1 MRVSREG
8 GRTWW
13 YTWRWLSHCR
23 LLRKRTPC
31 PVSSWTEQ
39 TLLLSNPYPCS
50 RCPLFFLFH
59 SHGSSHGCFP
69 RSLNDSPSISFTHSP
84 PPTHCTP
91 GEPPTSTAFAV
102 TLSLSF
108 CFCLSACL
116 PASLSLSLSL
126 FPSIVFLSLSCSKA
140 AAPHS
145 GLRGYDKERP
155 QIHARAHSCTPTQ
168 TDISHIVTALSGFSK
183 PLLKKVTVFP
193 LWIPLILFHT
203 TVESFAFQ
211 IKKIKKALQ
220 KNKNKKNT
228 HSLADWHTIQTQK
241 GKAKLWLLK
250 QLEVK
255 QVAVYYIEQRSPD
268 SISNTIILK

>member
-1 MRVSREG
+1 MDWADSASLQSLSLQPLPTFFSLSL
-8 GRTWW
+8 TWLL
-13 YTWRWLSHCR
+13 TWLLPSLPQWLSLH
-23 LLRKRTPC
+23 
-31 PVSSWTEQ
+31 
-39 TLLLSNPYPCS
+39 
-50 RCPLFFLFH
+50 LFH
-59 SHGSSHGCFP
+59 SLSS
-69 RSLNDSPSISFTHSP
+69 THSLHP
-84 PPTHCTP
+84 RGATNLYCLCCH
-91 GEPPTSTAFAV
+91 SVSLLLF
-102 TLSLSF
+102 LSV
-108 CFCLSACL
+108 CLPACL
-116 PASLSLSLSL
+116 PLSL

-183 PLLKKVTVFP
+183 PLLKKSDCFSTLNSSYLVP
-193 LWIPLILFHT
+193 HNCWIICL
-203 TVESFAFQ
+203 SN
-211 IKKIKKALQ
+211 K
-220 KNKNKKNT
+220 KNKKSAPKKQKQKQKT

>member
-1 MRVSREG
+1 MDWADSASLQSLSLQPLPTFFSLSL
-8 GRTWW
+8 TWLL
-13 YTWRWLSHCR
+13 TWLLPSLPQWLSLH
-23 LLRKRTPC
+23 
-31 PVSSWTEQ
+31 
-39 TLLLSNPYPCS
+39 
-50 RCPLFFLFH
+50 LFH
-59 SHGSSHGCFP
+59 SLSS
-69 RSLNDSPSISFTHSP
+69 THSLHP
-84 PPTHCTP
+84 RGATNLYCLCCH
-91 GEPPTSTAFAV
+91 SVSLLLF
-102 TLSLSF
+102 LSV
-108 CFCLSACL
+108 CLPACL
-116 PASLSLSLSL
+116 PLSLSLSL

-220 KNKNKKNT
+220 KNKNKKK
-228 HSLADWHTIQTQK
+228 HT
-241 GKAKLWLLK
+241 
-250 QLEVK
+250 
-255 QVAVYYIEQRSPD
+255 
-268 SISNTIILK
+268 

>member
-1 MRVSREG
+1 MDWADSASLQSLSLQPLPTFFSLSL
-8 GRTWW
+8 TWLL
-13 YTWRWLSHCR
+13 TWLLPSLPQWLSLH
-23 LLRKRTPC
+23 
-31 PVSSWTEQ
+31 
-39 TLLLSNPYPCS
+39 
-50 RCPLFFLFH
+50 LFH
-59 SHGSSHGCFP
+59 SLSS
-69 RSLNDSPSISFTHSP
+69 THSLHP
-84 PPTHCTP
+84 RGATNLYCLCCH
-91 GEPPTSTAFAV
+91 SVSLLLF
-102 TLSLSF
+102 LSV
-108 CFCLSACL
+108 CLPACL
-116 PASLSLSLSL
+116 PLSLSLSL

-220 KNKNKKNT
+220 KNKNKKKNT
-228 HSLADWHTIQTQK
+228 
-241 GKAKLWLLK
+241 
-250 QLEVK
+250 
-255 QVAVYYIEQRSPD
+255 
-268 SISNTIILK
+268 